1 MTTRP
6 EYRIRNGQLLF
17 EDGTTLTVSFGL
29 AEPYE
34 IDAHLPHPP
43 QPPTNPQANK
53 VSRDR
58 RRRYLFAGV

>member
-1 MTTRP
+1 MTLRP

-34 IDAHLPHPP
+34 IDRHLPHHP
-43 QPPTNPQANK
+43 QPSTNPQANK